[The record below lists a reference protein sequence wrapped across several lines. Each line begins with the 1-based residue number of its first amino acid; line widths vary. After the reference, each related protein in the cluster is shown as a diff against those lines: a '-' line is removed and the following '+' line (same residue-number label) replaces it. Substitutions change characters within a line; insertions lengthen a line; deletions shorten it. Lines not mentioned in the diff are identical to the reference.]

1 MQLNNLSVKFLGF
14 ITSKRRLG
22 NKIKINKVFPSAII
36 GDMILNVVNTKK
48 NEYHY
53 LFTKINHNEWRY
65 YKI

>member
-1 MQLNNLSVKFLGF
+1 MQLGNLSVKFLGF

-22 NKIKINKVFPSAII
+22 YKTKINKIFPNAII

-53 LFTKINHNEWRY
+53 LFTKINHNEWVH